1 MLSASLNK
9 TFPSFLHH
17 FAIIMLKSIIKSLI
31 KYVPFFSNYLCHY
44 NTFRKFYFM
53 FYDFEESFV
62 IIGLNN
68 IYSTDLIQWF
78 YELL

>member
-1 MLSASLNK
+1 
-9 TFPSFLHH
+9 
-17 FAIIMLKSIIKSLI
+17 
-31 KYVPFFSNYLCHY
+31 
-44 NTFRKFYFM
+44 M

-78 YELL
+78 YELLWEKNMTSVYKILHLP